1 MREKSFL
8 GPVGSSWVRKILL
21 LRK

>member
-8 GPVGSSWVRKILL
+8 GPIGSSWVRKILL